1 MFGVLGVLFGILG
14 VLFGVLCILFG
25 LLGVFFAVLCV
36 FILCFLKT
44 VHFAFSVEK
53 VRRLEKGTPPPVVA
67 VVTIMRYESLLYSE
81 LESKIQIAL

>member
-1 MFGVLGVLFGILG
+1 MFGVLCVLFGILG

-25 LLGVFFAVLCV
+25 LLGVFFAVLGV
-36 FILCFLKT
+36 FILCINFPKT

-67 VVTIMRYESLLYSE
+67 VVTIMRYD
-81 LESKIQIAL
+81 QV